1 MDLLLIS
8 RCPPFPLYHGDRL
21 IPFHIARELSARRH
35 RIDLLAFYDNP
46 ADLAEIPRY
55 EQHFRS
61 VTLIRE
67 PRRSLWSYWLRAA
80 LPGRRFP
87 RRAGASWSP
96 EMWRAIQAKLGQ
108 HTYDAVHLFGGVQV
122 YEYHPLAAPLPNVIV
137 PYESYSLW
145 LERAVREARSPLARA
160 AAQAQRGMARRYES
174 FMFDRFDR
182 VVVLTDRDAEA
193 LKALNPATPT
203 VTIPN
208 GVDIDF
214 FTPTGFEP
222 DEPALLFTGNF
233 DYPPNLDA
241 ALRLVRDIFPRVK
254 QAVPAARLT
263 LVGGNPPPALRAY
276 ARDDIEITGRVP
288 DLRPYF
294 ECALVYV
301 SPLRWAPG
309 SKTRCWRR
317 WRCRRRSLPAAE
329 LRRHP
334 VEHGEHVLLATHDD
348 EFVAQ
353 DRRPAARPGAARRL
367 AQNGRRLV
375 EDQFTWQRV
384 ADLYEELYL
393 RVIRERHAGDVTR
406 AVLDIETGPCSAH
419 SPV

>member
-108 HTYDAVHLFGGVQV
+108 HAYDAVHLFGGVQV

-301 SPLRWAPG
+301 SPLRLGAGIKNKVLETLAMQTPVVATPLSCDG
-309 SKTRCWRR
+309 I
-317 WRCRRRSLPAAE
+317 
-329 LRRHP
+329 P

-353 DRRPAARPGAARRL
+353 IVALLQDPALRARL

-393 RVIRERHAGDVTR
+393 RVIRERHDAAR
-406 AVLDIETGPCSAH
+406 
-419 SPV
+419 

>member
-1 MDLLLIS
+1 VLARNTARGYAEQMAALFDEAIGSAADVDLLLIS

-145 LERAVREARSPLARA
+145 LERAVRGARSPLARA

-193 LKALNPATPT
+193 LGAQPRHADRHHPQRR
-203 VTIPN
+203 
-208 GVDIDF
+208 GHDF
-214 FTPTGFEP
+214 FTPTASKPERAG
-222 DEPALLFTGNF
+222 
-233 DYPPNLDA
+233 A
-241 ALRLVRDIFPRVK
+241 AIHRQLRLSAQSGRGAAAGARHLPRVK

-263 LVGGNPPPALRAY
+263 LVGGNPPHRA
-276 ARDDIEITGRVP
+276 ACVRRDDTRSPEACRT
-288 DLRPYF
+288 
-294 ECALVYV
+294 CALFRVRAGV
-301 SPLRWAPG
+301 CQPAALGAGIKNKVWRRMAMQTPGRCQPLSCDGIRSSMASTCCSPLM
-309 SKTRCWRR
+309 TT
-317 WRCRRRSLPAAE
+317 SL
-329 LRRHP
+329 
-334 VEHGEHVLLATHDD
+334 
-348 EFVAQ
+348 
-353 DRRPAARPGAARRL
+353 
-367 AQNGRRLV
+367 
-375 EDQFTWQRV
+375 
-384 ADLYEELYL
+384 
-393 RVIRERHAGDVTR
+393 
-406 AVLDIETGPCSAH
+406 
-419 SPV
+419 

>member
-67 PRRSLWSYWLRAA
+67 PHRSLRSYWLRAI

-87 RRAGASWSP
+87 RRAGASWSS

-108 HTYDAVHLFGGVQV
+108 HAYDVVHLFGGVQV
-122 YEYHPLAAPLPNVIV
+122 YEYHHLAASLPNVIV

-145 LERAVREARSPLARA
+145 LERAVREARSPLARV
-160 AAQAQRGMARRYES
+160 AAQAQRSMARRYES
-174 FMFDRFDR
+174 FMFDRYDR

-214 FTPTGFEP
+214 FTPTGYEP

-263 LVGGNPPPALRAY
+263 LVGGNPPAALRAY
-276 ARDDIEITGRVP
+276 TSDDIEITGRVP

-294 ECALVYV
+294 ECALIYV
-301 SPLRWAPG
+301 SPLRLGAGIKNKVLETLAMQTPVVASPLSCDG
-309 SKTRCWRR
+309 I
-317 WRCRRRSLPAAE
+317 PI
-329 LRRHP
+329 RHK
-334 VEHGEHVLLATHDD
+334 EHVLLATSDD
-348 EFVAQ
+348 EFVEQIVALLR
-353 DRRPAARPGAARRL
+353 DPARRATL

-375 EDQFTWQRV
+375 EAQFTWQRV

-393 RVIRERHAGDVTR
+393 RVIRERHA
-406 AVLDIETGPCSAH
+406 ET
-419 SPV
+419 

>member
-1 MDLLLIS
+1 VLLDHH
-8 RCPPFPLYHGDRL
+8 PQDR
-21 IPFHIARELSARRH
+21 
-35 RIDLLAFYDNP
+35 
-46 ADLAEIPRY
+46 
-55 EQHFRS
+55 
-61 VTLIRE
+61 V
-67 PRRSLWSYWLRAA
+67 
-80 LPGRRFP
+80 G
-87 RRAGASWSP
+87 
-96 EMWRAIQAKLGQ
+96 
-108 HTYDAVHLFGGVQV
+108 
-122 YEYHPLAAPLPNVIV
+122 
-137 PYESYSLW
+137 
-145 LERAVREARSPLARA
+145 
-160 AAQAQRGMARRYES
+160 ARRYES

-301 SPLRWAPG
+301 SPLRLGAGIKNKVLETLAMQTPVVATPLSCDG
-309 SKTRCWRR
+309 I
-317 WRCRRRSLPAAE
+317 
-329 LRRHP
+329 P

-353 DRRPAARPGAARRL
+353 IVALLQDPALRARL

-393 RVIRERHAGDVTR
+393 RVIRERHAGT
-406 AVLDIETGPCSAH
+406 
-419 SPV
+419 

>member
-55 EQHFRS
+55 KQHFRS

-301 SPLRWAPG
+301 SPLRLGAGIKNKVLETLAMQTPVVATPLSCDG
-309 SKTRCWRR
+309 I
-317 WRCRRRSLPAAE
+317 
-329 LRRHP
+329 P

-353 DRRPAARPGAARRL
+353 IVALLQDPALRARL

-393 RVIRERHAGDVTR
+393 RVIRERHDAAR
-406 AVLDIETGPCSAH
+406 
-419 SPV
+419 